1 MIMKIR
7 IAIASISMMMIV
19 MMTMWRVMIEI
30 VMNLVW

>member
-7 IAIASISMMMIV
+7 IAIATISMMMIV